1 VSLYKQIQT
10 ENPTPLIGVERG
22 GGPQL
27 SGARP
32 PAGLPVSRA
41 LRVLKINLEE
51 ISNKYYFSNM
61 LHLTAPKKM
70 AITIAHISGA
80 SLKLKYR

>member
-1 VSLYKQIQT
+1 LHITYELSLYKQIQT

-22 GGPQL
+22 GGGPQL

-41 LRVLKINLEE
+41 LIFGKI
-51 ISNKYYFSNM
+51 
-61 LHLTAPKKM
+61 LT
-70 AITIAHISGA
+70 IQSI
-80 SLKLKYR
+80 